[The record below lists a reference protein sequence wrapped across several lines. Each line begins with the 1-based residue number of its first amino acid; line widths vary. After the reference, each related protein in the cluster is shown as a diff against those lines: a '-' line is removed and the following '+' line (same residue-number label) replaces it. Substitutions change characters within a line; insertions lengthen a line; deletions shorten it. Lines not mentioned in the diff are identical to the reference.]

1 MRRNQPPWTQ
11 KVNWTY
17 ARRSED
23 VETAYWNVL
32 YKFNV
37 CFVAR
42 EFIVGRGLLTP
53 PFYEKP
59 LSCLLFFFKFCPI
72 PRWLHWLLQIWS
84 VTLLNNIMDIHMLSL
99 GILIP
104 EGPSYVF
111 YATRDQIY
119 WGLRHIFFCLTSR
132 IKCSNFS
139 LLKILFNTFQIK
151 RLDLCQKLLVSL
163 KMTGYLNDNALS
175 LQCIVQ
181 IYGLLCPIIYWQL
194 PVSPVLQ
201 VKYFSN

>member
-1 MRRNQPPWTQ
+1 MGHESQSPGMCLNKILFQVLIQQGRLGSSWFHAITSCSKVLRRNQPPWTQ

-119 WGLRHIFFCLTSR
+119 WGLRHFFLL
-132 IKCSNFS
+132 NFS
-139 LLKILFNTFQIK
+139 NQ
-151 RLDLCQKLLVSL
+151 
-163 KMTGYLNDNALS
+163 M
-175 LQCIVQ
+175 
-181 IYGLLCPIIYWQL
+181 
-194 PVSPVLQ
+194 
-201 VKYFSN
+201 